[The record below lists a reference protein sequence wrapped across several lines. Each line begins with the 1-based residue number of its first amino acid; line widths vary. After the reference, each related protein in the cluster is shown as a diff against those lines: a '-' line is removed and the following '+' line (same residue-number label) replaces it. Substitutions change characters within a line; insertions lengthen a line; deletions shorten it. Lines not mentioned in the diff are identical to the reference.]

1 MVRRVDCIRQALT
14 FDFAAAA
21 ARTSVRSRFVTDR
34 RSRTLTELQPATGG
48 GVRRNVGLQAFQ
60 VALIARQLIF
70 PLPSDGQGS
79 CRPDA
84 RQSRPPGS
92 AQDARRPGLLEGPSR
107 PSSSPATRRPR
118 AAPGHLA
125 YKRRTTLSGWKSCSG
140 SKVLCRRTTL
150 LRQKSCLREL
160 FRPGVPNEATKLDH
174 KRNYRGTGTLFPDRR
189 YGCRLAKGGPPWT
202 ARQTARFGFMRSARS
217 SPRRSSSASRSSSS
231 APFVSAAAI
240 TVMGDPVTAW

>member
-189 YGCRLAKGGPPWT
+189 YGCRLAKGARHGQPDRQRDLVSCDRHAHHRVARHQHRARPHQRHSLAPPLSQSWAT
-202 ARQTARFGFMRSARS
+202 R
-217 SPRRSSSASRSSSS
+217 
-231 APFVSAAAI
+231 
-240 TVMGDPVTAW
+240 